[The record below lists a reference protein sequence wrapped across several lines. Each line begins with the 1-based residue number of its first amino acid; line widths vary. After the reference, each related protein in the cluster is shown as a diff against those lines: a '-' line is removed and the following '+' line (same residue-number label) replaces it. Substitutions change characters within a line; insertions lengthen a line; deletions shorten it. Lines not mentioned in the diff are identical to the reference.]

1 MCKFSKR
8 RERKRESKKK
18 KRNNTSDD
26 REKEWEMIKMAS
38 TLNFISLL
46 LRTVGLCEGR
56 AGRPIKNY
64 DFLK

>member
-1 MCKFSKR
+1 
-8 RERKRESKKK
+8 
-18 KRNNTSDD
+18 
-26 REKEWEMIKMAS
+26 MAS